1 MHNHCLNYSN
11 RNAINSYT
19 LNGQK
24 LQTTSILNENAM
36 PVKGKACTY
45 KAHMRSSRRKKWKKF
60 VLLQQVKFDKGN
72 ICVKYLIKSKA
83 SVAGHLPW

>member
-1 MHNHCLNYSN
+1 MHCFNYSN
-11 RNAINSYT
+11 RSAIYSYT

-24 LQTTSILNENAM
+24 LQTTSILNENEM
-36 PVKGKACTY
+36 PVKSKTCTY
-45 KAHMRSSRRKKWKKF
+45 KDHMRSSRRKKKRTKF

-72 ICVKYLIKSKA
+72 KCFKYLIKSKA